1 MISRHY
7 WFSILT
13 LVSMLIVSLT
23 ALGRSHDIRSN
34 GGIARVKDFVNEGIT
49 VCQQNQGFQQIS
61 QVAEDDQEVFLVIED
76 DHLIGCNG
84 VTGKFAE
91 VRLQNNENVLEH
103 TVANLIAIVITNKR
117 ILAFSSL
124 TDDWHIVKRR
134 TAERFLDLQASGSR
148 AVVLTSKRV
157 MTFNG
162 RKWYERSR

>member
-1 MISRHY
+1 MISQYY
-7 WFSILT
+7 WFSTLILASI
-13 LVSMLIVSLT
+13 LVISLT
-23 ALGRSHDIRSN
+23 AQGRSHDTRSN
-34 GGIARVKDFVNEGIT
+34 GGTVQVNDFVNEGIT
-49 VCQQNQGFQQIS
+49 VCQQNQGFQQVS
-61 QVAEDDQEVFLVIED
+61 QVAEDDQEVFLIIED

-91 VRLQNNENVLEH
+91 VHLQNDENILEH
-103 TVANLIAIVITNKR
+103 MVANLIAIVITNKR
-117 ILAFSSL
+117 FLAFSSS
-124 TDDWHIVKRR
+124 TDDWHIMRRR